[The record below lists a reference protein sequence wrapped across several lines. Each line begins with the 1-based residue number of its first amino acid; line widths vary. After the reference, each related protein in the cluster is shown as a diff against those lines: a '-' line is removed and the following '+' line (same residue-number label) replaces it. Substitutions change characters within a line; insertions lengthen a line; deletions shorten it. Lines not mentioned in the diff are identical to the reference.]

1 MSEHA
6 INIDA
11 LHKLHQ
17 DIKQNSPHPD
27 KVKIIAVTKTQP
39 FSAIISAIK
48 NGIQCIG
55 ENKVQ
60 EFETKQPELS
70 QYKPTFKTHLIGHL
84 QSNKINRAIKLFN
97 IIETVDSLSLAQ
109 KINNRLRTKAVQQEI
124 YIQINIGGDPNK
136 YGFPIKGLFTQIEKI
151 EKLENIIIGGV
162 MTILPYVENVKK
174 TQTYFKEMKKIQ
186 TQTKQKISSTCVNL
200 SMGMS
205 RDYIY
210 ALREGATHIR
220 IGTKLYGQRK

>member
-1 MSEHA
+1 MSEHS

-11 LHKLHQ
+11 LHNLHQ

-27 KVKIIAVTKTQP
+27 KVKIIAVTKTLP
-39 FSAIISAIK
+39 PSAILSAIK

-60 EFETKQPELS
+60 EFETKKSKIYQH
-70 QYKPTFKTHLIGHL
+70 QQTFKTHLIGHL

-97 IIETVDSLSLAQ
+97 IIETVDSVSLAQ
-109 KINNRLRTKAVQQEI
+109 KINNRLTTQTAQQKI
-124 YIQINIGGDPNK
+124 YIQINVGGDPNK
-136 YGFPIKGLFTQIEKI
+136 YGFPIKGLFKQIEKI
-151 EKLENIIIGGV
+151 EKLENVSIEGL
-162 MTILPYVENVKK
+162 MTILPYVENAKN
-174 TQTYFKEMKKIQ
+174 TQTYFKEMKKIH
-186 TQTKQKISSTCVNL
+186 TQTKQKISPTCTNL